1 MINMVEYLI
10 SGYISYVLEDGFIV
24 NQLFGNGVGLMYDDF
39 FILLGFIDFIV
50 DSVDFILV
58 FIKKIFLKILFV
70 SLLMDIVIELKM
82 VIVMVF
88 YGGIGKR

>member
-1 MINMVEYLI
+1 M
-10 SGYISYVLEDGFIV
+10 
-24 NQLFGNGVGLMYDDF
+24 FGNGVGLMYDDF

-88 YGGIGKR
+88 YGGIGKRWNDLFECCLMCICK